1 MATRV
6 DPAAEGVA
14 TLTFDVEDWEHA
26 DFPQLSGKRDAI
38 RTAVQERRYAMDANT
53 DRWIEL
59 LGRTG
64 AKSTCFVL
72 GEFAERYP
80 DAVRRLARAGHEIAS
95 HGPTHDLIYEMSR
108 SQFREFLRRGL
119 GVLGGLTG
127 ETPIGFRAPSWSVDD
142 RTPWFCEELEA
153 QGVRYDSSEF
163 PLRTPL
169 YGQPGAALAVHRVG
183 RLLRIPVTVFAMGP
197 IRFPFASGA
206 FFRLAPLLL
215 IRFGLARAARKRL
228 PVMLVLH
235 PRELDPNHPR
245 LPLRGWEG
253 QVHYARLGTTVPKL
267 AALLHR
273 WRWCSIREAYAPI
286 LADGVSPA
294 CSTSHG

>member
-1 MATRV
+1 MPMRGAATDGAV
-6 DPAAEGVA
+6 G

-26 DFPQLSGKRDAI
+26 DFPQLRGKEEGI
-38 RTAVQERRYAMDANT
+38 RAAVQARRYAMDANT

-59 LGRTG
+59 LGRAG
-64 AKSTCFVL
+64 ATSTCFVL
-72 GEFAERYP
+72 GDFAERYP

-95 HGPTHDLIYEMSR
+95 HGPTHDLIYNMSR
-108 SQFREFLRRGL
+108 PQFREFLKRGRGL
-119 GVLGGLTG
+119 LGDLTG
-127 ETPIGFRAPSWSVDD
+127 EAPIGFRAPSWSVDH

-169 YGQPGAALAVHRVG
+169 YGAPGAALAVHRVG
-183 RLLRIPVTVFAMGP
+183 RVLRIPVTILALGP
-197 IRFPFASGA
+197 IRVPFASGA
-206 FFRLAPLLL
+206 FFRLAPLPL
-215 IRFGLARAARKRL
+215 IRFGLARAARKGL

-267 AALLHR
+267 KSLLRR
-273 WRWCSIREAYAPI
+273 WRWCSIREAYASLLDAGETQRPF
-286 LADGVSPA
+286 A
-294 CSTSHG
+294 